1 MGFFDAD
8 AEEMLEIYLMET
20 RQLTGQLSEILL
32 EAESSSILT
41 EDDIHNIFR
50 IMHTIKSSSAMM
62 GMNELSSLS
71 HAVEDLFSYYRENH
85 ETAQEVGPGLFD
97 LLFSILDYIEDE
109 MKRMV
114 KSDYKPGETK
124 KLEQETEKFLRQTA
138 GSEQGKVPES
148 EQEAEEN
155 QEVQIPEGF
164 LDQPGAVVRIEFEE
178 GCRME
183 NVRAFMLVRQIN
195 SYCTALE
202 TFPADLEQ
210 SQDSAVV
217 ISSQG
222 LFIRFESDQK
232 EEVLETLR
240 GGLFV
245 QQCQVL
251 QDRNPEVKET
261 VKTEKIIDT
270 SDTPETEFLEVRS
283 ERLDRLQNLARE
295 MIIQMQALESQLV
308 QRNMNDIKEGAA
320 HQISR
325 LIGEVERTVMEM
337 RMVSIEK
344 IVPKLKRVLR
354 DISRDEKKDVEFVSV
369 CGGVEADKS
378 VVDYLSEALIHL
390 IRNAVDHGI
399 ESPEVRQREGKDKKA
414 RITLAVESSVGEVMI
429 SLSDDGC
436 GLDQD
441 KILTKAKQTG
451 MLSKAESEYSRQEIL
466 ELILRPGF
474 TTKDKVTEYSGRGV
488 GLDVVKGV
496 LENMGGNV
504 HIDSEKGKGTTFTM
518 VVPLTLATM
527 ECVRFGV
534 DEYRF
539 SLPAR
544 YVFQF
549 LNYGKVMEQIK
560 EIHGR
565 SYILYEGRLIPMI
578 DLRMFYRLGGTGADT
593 PLLIYAKGT
602 EKEGCILA
610 DSMYE
615 QKRIVVKQLP
625 SVFGVDF
632 RRKTAVS
639 GMSIMGNGKICT
651 ALDLEILFGLYER
664 GNLWN

>member
-8 AEEMLEIYLMET
+8 AEEMLDVYLMET
-20 RQLTGQLSEILL
+20 KQLTGQLSEILL
-32 EAESSSILT
+32 ET
-41 EDDIHNIFR
+41 EKSNIFTKDDIQNIFR

-62 GMNELSSLS
+62 GLDELASLS
-71 HAVEDLFSYYRENH
+71 HAAEDLFSFYRERQ
-85 ETAQEVGPGLFD
+85 ETMEEAGSGLFD
-97 LLFSILDYIEDE
+97 LLFSILDFIEDE
-109 MKRMV
+109 LNCMV
-114 KSDYKPGETK
+114 KSDYTPGK
-124 KLEQETEKFLRQTA
+124 AKQLEKDTAEFLSQANSSKEEKNN
-138 GSEQGKVPES
+138 EEK
-148 EQEAEEN
+148 QEAEET
-155 QEVQIPEGF
+155 EPDLPEGF
-164 LDQPGAVVRIEFEE
+164 MDQPGVVVHIQFEE

-195 SYCTALE
+195 SQCTAVE
-202 TFPADLEQ
+202 TFPTDLEQ
-210 SQDSAVV
+210 SQDSSDI
-217 ISSQG
+217 ISRQG
-222 LFIRFESDQK
+222 LFIRFESEHKD
-232 EEVLETLR
+232 EMLETLR
-240 GGLFV
+240 SGLFV

-251 QDRNPEVKET
+251 QDRSAKVHEAK
-261 VKTEKIIDT
+261 KIEKQIQGSEIQ
-270 SDTPETEFLEVRS
+270 EAEFLEVRS
-283 ERLDRLQNLARE
+283 DRLDRLQNLARDL
-295 MIIQMQALESQLV
+295 IIQMQALESQLE
-308 QRNMNDIKEGAA
+308 QRKMDDIKEGTA
-320 HQISR
+320 HQVGL

-337 RMVSIEK
+337 RLVPIEK
-344 IVPKLKRVLR
+344 VVPKLKRILR
-354 DISRDEKKDVEFVSV
+354 DISKDEKKDVEFISN
-369 CGGVEADKS
+369 CGGIEADKS
-378 VVDYLSEALIHL
+378 VVDYISEALIHL

-399 ESPEVRQREGKDKKA
+399 ESPEQRRKAGKEQKA
-414 RITLAVESSVGEVMI
+414 QITLAVESSVGEVMI

-441 KILTKAKQTG
+441 KIMEKAKETG
-451 MLSKAESEYSRQEIL
+451 ILSKPENEYGRQEIL

-474 TTKDKVTEYSGRGV
+474 TTKSKVTEYSGRGV

-496 LENMGGNV
+496 LENMGGNM

-527 ECVRFGV
+527 ECVRFRV
-534 DEYRF
+534 DKYRF

-549 LNYGKVMEQIK
+549 LSYRENKKYIK
-560 EIHGR
+560 EINGR
-565 SYILYEGRLIPMI
+565 DYILYEGRMVPMV
-578 DLRMFYRLGGTGADT
+578 DLHRFYKLGGSVSDT

-625 SVFGVDF
+625 ALFGVDF
-632 RRKTAVS
+632 RRKTGVS

-664 GNLWN
+664 GSLWD